1 MISMMTWAI
10 VPLLAAAQTATS
22 TPAPASCPVTIP
34 VKADAPRDP
43 NADPI
48 RAGYWHISADRLVW
62 APAAAPGT
70 VPTFV
75 GRYWVR
81 PAGAALVFIARRL
94 DLPGSPIISTER
106 DGYPTD
112 FYFGSVDVPAD
123 GCWEITARTG
133 ASSVTFVTEIR
144 HPIERFAVEPATRVT
159 WSKEIG
165 RITDGAAELVV
176 TAVTLEDPKSPTR
189 RLRGTRIDVTDGIVS
204 DQFWQEELQS
214 TAMRQRIAQWAA
226 GDPMKIYGLSG
237 AYAVN
242 NRTGLSIDTDK
253 PKYQFR
259 GADKVA
265 ELARLLLQAL
275 DALKAL
281 VP

>member
-1 MISMMTWAI
+1 MTMWAI
-10 VPLLAAAQTATS
+10 APMFLAAQVTAA
-22 TPAPASCPVTIP
+22 APATCPVTTP

-43 NADPI
+43 NASPMT
-48 RAGYWHISADRLVW
+48 GGFWHISPDRLVW
-62 APAAAPGT
+62 AQAAAPGST
-70 VPTFV
+70 PTFV

-81 PAGAALVFIARRL
+81 PAGSPLVFIARRL
-94 DLPGSPIISTER
+94 DEPGPPIISTER
-106 DGYPTD
+106 HGYPTG
-112 FYFGSVDVPAD
+112 FYFGSVELPTD

-133 ASSVTFVTEIR
+133 ASSVTFVTKIR
-144 HPIERFAVEPATRVT
+144 HPMERFAIEPSTRVT

-176 TAVTLEDPKSPTR
+176 TAVTLEDPHSPTR

-226 GDPMKIYGLSG
+226 GDSMKIYSLNG

-242 NRTGLSIDTDK
+242 NTTALSIDREK

-259 GADKVA
+259 GASKPA

-275 DALKAL
+275 DELNAKA
-281 VP
+281 P